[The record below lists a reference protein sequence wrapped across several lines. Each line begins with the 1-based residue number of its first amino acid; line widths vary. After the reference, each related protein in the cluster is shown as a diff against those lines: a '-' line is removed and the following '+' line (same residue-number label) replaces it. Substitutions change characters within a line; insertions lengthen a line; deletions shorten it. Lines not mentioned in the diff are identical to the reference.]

1 MNKKQKS
8 YESMTEDQL
17 TTSALYASSASKLKP
32 RGSNLT
38 PPKKKRKNK

>member
-1 MNKKQKS
+1 MKKKQKS

-32 RGSNLT
+32 RGSNFTL
-38 PPKKKRKNK
+38 PKKKRKKK